1 VEFALGRKVARR
13 KQFSSGEWNL
23 LWGGKLLGG
32 SNVARGRK
40 VALGK
45 QCCSGVESYSG
56 EVMLLGGGNVAQCCL
71 LLPYVACYFP
81 RANFSNHIFL
91 KVE

>member
-1 VEFALGRKVARR
+1 MLG
-13 KQFSSGEWNL
+13 
-23 LWGGKLLGG
+23 GGKLLGG

-40 VALGK
+40 VAQGKQCCSAQGK
-45 QCCSGVESYSG
+45 QCCSGVESCSG